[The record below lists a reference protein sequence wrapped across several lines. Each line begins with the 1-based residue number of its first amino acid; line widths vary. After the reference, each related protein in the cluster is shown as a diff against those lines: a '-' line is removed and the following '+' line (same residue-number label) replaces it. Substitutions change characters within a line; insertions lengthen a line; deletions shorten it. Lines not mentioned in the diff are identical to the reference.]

1 MKKSLFGTAFAVCL
15 LLGGCAGAPPKT
27 IEHYTLAGAGAAA
40 GAAAVQ
46 AEQQSPEVL
55 RVLPVT
61 APAWLQG
68 TAICYRMAY
77 HSDSQVASYAD
88 SRWSA
93 PLPQMVEELTQNALS
108 DRHAWKAVVGPGDNA
123 KADTAVRIHV
133 LNLCQDFQAPDRSAV
148 VLDARV
154 TLVNTGSSQVVAQR
168 EFRYR
173 QAAPTPDAPGGV
185 KAARE
190 AAGRFAGDLTDW
202 IAGLAL
208 QDKQ

>member
-1 MKKSLFGTAFAVCL
+1 MKKSLFGPAFAVCV
-15 LLGGCAGAPPKT
+15 LLGGCAAAPPKA

-40 GAAAVQ
+40 GAAVQ

-77 HSDSQVASYAD
+77 HSDSQLASYSD

-93 PLPQMVEELTQNALS
+93 PLPQMVGELTQNALS
-108 DRHAWKAVVGPGDNA
+108 DRHAWKAVVGPGDSA
-123 KADTAVRIHV
+123 KADAAVRIHL

-154 TLVNTGSSQVVAQR
+154 TLVSTASSQVIAQR

-173 QAAPTPDAPGGV
+173 QPAPTPDAPGGV
-185 KAARE
+185 KAARQ
-190 AAGRFAGDLTDW
+190 AAGQFAGDLTDW

-208 QDKQ
+208 DESR